1 MTKHSSSKTA
11 RDNSLIMRAFI
22 KSLPVMA
29 GYLVLGI
36 GFGMLAYS
44 RGLGIWLP
52 LVMSIFIY
60 AGSLQYVAID
70 LLAGGAGFLASALTA
85 AAVNARHLL
94 YGLSMLDKYKN
105 AGKRKP
111 YLIFALTDETYSL
124 LVGKDPDS
132 RNCRPA
138 FYFWVSLFNQLY
150 WVSGSLLGVLAGHFL
165 PINTKGIEFSLT
177 ALFITVAVDQWTS
190 AGKHW
195 PAIVGGI
202 SSILCR
208 LIFGPDSFLIP
219 AMITIVILLSA
230 PEVIQRLR
238 SRRAGAEAPE
248 QEMQSRK
255 AGPETPEKK
264 KGGPST

>member
-1 MTKHSSSKTA
+1 MTKQSSETTK
-11 RDNSLIMRAFI
+11 DKGLIMRAFM

-44 RGLGIWLP
+44 RGLGIWPP
-52 LVMSIFIY
+52 LLMSVIIY

-70 LLAGGAGFLASALTA
+70 LLTGGTGFLATALTA

-105 AGKRKP
+105 AGRKKP
-111 YLIFALTDETYSL
+111 YLIFSLTDETYSL
-124 LVGKDPDS
+124 LVGNAPDK

-177 ALFITVAVDQWTS
+177 ALFIAVAVDQWTS
-190 AGKHW
+190 AEKHW
-195 PAIVGGI
+195 PAIAGGI
-202 SSILCR
+202 CSILCR

-219 AMITIVILLSA
+219 SMITIVILLSA
-230 PEVIQRLR
+230 PDVTRRLR
-238 SRRAGAEAPE
+238 SR
-248 QEMQSRK
+248 K
-255 AGPETPEKK
+255 AGSAADSHR
-264 KGGPST
+264 KGGSSS

>member
-1 MTKHSSSKTA
+1 MTEQSSKTT
-11 RDNSLIMRAFI
+11 RDKGLIMRAFM

-29 GYLVLGI
+29 GYLVLGV

-44 RGLGIWLP
+44 RGLGIWPP
-52 LVMSIFIY
+52 LLMSVIIY

-70 LLAGGAGFLASALTA
+70 LLAGGAGFLAAALTA

-105 AGKRKP
+105 TGRKKP
-111 YLIFALTDETYSL
+111 YLVFSLTDETYSL
-124 LVGKDPDS
+124 LVGNDPDK

-177 ALFITVAVDQWTS
+177 ALFIAVAVDQWTS
-190 AGKHW
+190 AEKHW
-195 PAIVGGI
+195 PAIAGGI
-202 SSILCR
+202 CSILCR
-208 LIFGPDSFLIP
+208 LLFGPDSFLIP
-219 AMITIVILLSA
+219 SMITIVILLSA
-230 PEVIQRLR
+230 PDMIERLR
-238 SRRAGAEAPE
+238 SR
-248 QEMQSRK
+248 K
-255 AGPETPEKK
+255 AGSGADFHR
-264 KGGPST
+264 KGGTSS